1 MSGLQAPRR
10 PGGAPTIVHLV
21 GDLDVVGL
29 EALRTR
35 LGAALELGEPIVVDL
50 GDCTFAGV
58 EILALLIDASDR
70 ARQESRG
77 FVVVLPY
84 SANALVRR
92 LLLEIAPELA
102 TFPIVPSVRSASALL
117 TQSPVLAPR
126 PRAEDLRRRILR
138 ANVWE
143 TAAQVND
150 LLARSDKLVLEARE
164 TLERVRARR
173 RG

>member
-1 MSGLQAPRR
+1 MRVTA
-10 PGGAPTIVHLV
+10 H
-21 GDLDVVGL
+21 
-29 EALRTR
+29 E
-35 LGAALELGEPIVVDL
+35 
-50 GDCTFAGV
+50 
-58 EILALLIDASDR
+58 
-70 ARQESRG
+70 QESRG
-77 FVVVLPY
+77 FVVVLPC

-92 LLLEIAPELA
+92 LLLEIAPDLA
-102 TFPIVPSVRSASALL
+102 TFPMVPSVRSAPALL
-117 TQSPVLAPR
+117 TRLTALAPR

-143 TAAQVND
+143 NAARVND